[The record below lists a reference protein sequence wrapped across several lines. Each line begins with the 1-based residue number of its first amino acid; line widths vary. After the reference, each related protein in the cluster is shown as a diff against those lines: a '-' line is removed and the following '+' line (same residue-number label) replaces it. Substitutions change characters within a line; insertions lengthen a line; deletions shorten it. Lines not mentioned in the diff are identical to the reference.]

1 MPEPAPIDPVTP
13 FEQQIVVRW
22 QDIDANR
29 HLRNT
34 AYSEFATD
42 TRFRFVAAHG
52 YTQERFEELRFGPV
66 ILREDIRYR
75 REVLLGQTVTVN
87 VLAAGLSPDGSA
99 WRVRHEI
106 RLPDGREAATLT
118 LDGGWLH
125 LDTRRLVEPPAD
137 LLASLR
143 GLPRTPDFE
152 ELPSRVRI

>member
-1 MPEPAPIDPVTP
+1 MSDPSLFEP

-52 YTQERFEELRFGPV
+52 YPMERFEALRFGPV

-87 VLAAGLSPDGSA
+87 FMLAGVSADGSQ
-99 WRVRHEI
+99 WRVRQQI
-106 RLPDGREAATLT
+106 RLPDGKEAAVLT
-118 LDGGWLH
+118 LDGAWLH
-125 LDTRRLVEPPAD
+125 LDSRRLIEPPAD
-137 LLASLR
+137 LLAILER
-143 GLPRTPDFE
+143 LPRTADFE
-152 ELPSRVRI
+152 ELPSLVRV

>member
-1 MPEPAPIDPVTP
+1 MSDPSLFDP

-42 TRFRFVAAHG
+42 TRFRYVAAHG
-52 YTQERFEELRFGPV
+52 YTMERFEALRFGPV

-87 VLAAGLSPDGSA
+87 FLVAGLSADGSQ
-99 WRVRHEI
+99 WRVRQQI
-106 RLPDGREAATLT
+106 RLPDRKEAAVLT
-118 LDGGWLH
+118 LDGAWIH

-137 LLASLR
+137 LLAILER
-143 GLPRTPDFE
+143 LPRTADFA
-152 ELPSRVRI
+152 ELPSLVRV

>member
-1 MPEPAPIDPVTP
+1 MSDPSLFDP
-13 FEQQIVVRW
+13 FEQPIVVRW

-42 TRFRFVAAHG
+42 TRFRYVAAHG
-52 YTQERFEELRFGPV
+52 YTMERFEALRFGPV

-87 VLAAGLSPDGSA
+87 FLAAGLSADGSQ
-99 WRVRHEI
+99 WRVRHQI
-106 RLPDGREAATLT
+106 RLPDGKEAAVLT
-118 LDGGWLH
+118 LDGGWIH

-137 LLASLR
+137 LLSVLQR
-143 GLPRTPDFE
+143 LPRTPDFE
-152 ELPSRVRI
+152 ELPSLVRV

>member
-1 MPEPAPIDPVTP
+1 MSDPSLFDP

-42 TRFRFVAAHG
+42 TRFRYVAAHG
-52 YTQERFEELRFGPV
+52 YTMERFEALRFGPV

-75 REVLLGQTVTVN
+75 REVLLGQTVV
-87 VLAAGLSPDGSA
+87 VDFRAAGLSADGSH
-99 WRVRHEI
+99 WRVRHQV
-106 RLPDGREAATLT
+106 RLPDGKEAAVLT
-118 LDGGWLH
+118 LDGAWIH

-137 LLASLR
+137 LLSLLQR
-143 GLPRTPDFE
+143 LPRTPDFE
-152 ELPSRVRI
+152 ELPSLIRV

>member
-1 MPEPAPIDPVTP
+1 MPEPTPFDTATP

-75 REVLLGQTVTVN
+75 REVLLGHTVTVN
-87 VLAAGLSPDGSA
+87 ILAAGLSADGSA
-99 WRVRHEI
+99 WRVRHQI
-106 RLPDGREAATLT
+106 RLPDGKEAAVLT
-118 LDGGWLH
+118 RDGGWLH
-125 LDTRRLVEPPAD
+125 LDSRRLVEPPAD
-137 LLASLR
+137 LSAILQR
-143 GLPRTPDFE
+143 LPHTPDFE
-152 ELPSRVRI
+152 ELPSLLRI

>member
-1 MPEPAPIDPVTP
+1 MSDPSLFEP

-52 YTQERFEELRFGPV
+52 YPMERFEALRFGPV

-87 VLAAGLSPDGSA
+87 FMLAGVSADGSQ
-99 WRVRHEI
+99 WRVRQQV
-106 RLPDGREAATLT
+106 RLPDGKEAAVLT
-118 LDGGWLH
+118 LDGAWLH
-125 LDTRRLVEPPAD
+125 LDSRRLIEPPAD
-137 LLASLR
+137 LLAILER
-143 GLPRTPDFE
+143 LPRTADFE
-152 ELPSRVRI
+152 ELPSLVRV

>member
-1 MPEPAPIDPVTP
+1 MESTGADAAGRG

-34 AYSEFATD
+34 AFSEYATD
-42 TRFRFVAAHG
+42 TRFRMLLSRGFGQA
-52 YTQERFEELRFGPV
+52 EFEEVRIGPV

-87 VLAAGLSPDGSA
+87 AMSAGLSDDGSH
-99 WRVRHEI
+99 WRIRQEI

-118 LDGGWLH
+118 LDGTWIH
-125 LDTRRLVEPPAD
+125 MDTRRIVEPPPELIAIM
-137 LLASLR
+137 R
-143 GLPRTPDFE
+143 ELPRVREFE
-152 ELPSRVRI
+152 ELPSLIRI

>member
-1 MPEPAPIDPVTP
+1 MPETDPVP

-52 YTQERFEELRFGPV
+52 FTQERFEALRFGPV

-75 REVLLGQTVTVN
+75 REVLFGQTVTVN
-87 VLAAGLSPDGSA
+87 VLAAGLSADGSA

-106 RLPDGREAATLT
+106 RLADGREAATLT
-118 LDGGWLH
+118 LDGGWLN
-125 LDTRRLVEPPAD
+125 LDTRRLIDPPPELDA
-137 LLASLR
+137 LLR
-143 GLPRTPDFE
+143 RLPRTSDFE
-152 ELPSRVRI
+152 ELPSLLRF